1 MSPGGEYSVMRTMLM
16 ATKIFI
22 SLMDGWG
29 GGGGIALSNDQ
40 CARQAPGRDITTV

>member
-1 MSPGGEYSVMRTMLM
+1 MSPGGKYSVMGTMLM

-22 SLMDGWG
+22 SLM
-29 GGGGIALSNDQ
+29 GGGGIALPNDQ

>member
-1 MSPGGEYSVMRTMLM
+1 M

-22 SLMDGWG
+22 SLMGGGGG